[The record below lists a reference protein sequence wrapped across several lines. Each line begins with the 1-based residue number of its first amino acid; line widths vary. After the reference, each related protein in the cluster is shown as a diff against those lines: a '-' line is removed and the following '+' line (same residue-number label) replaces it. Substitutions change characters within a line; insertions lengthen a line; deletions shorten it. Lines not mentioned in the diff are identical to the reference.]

1 MTVRILDRAENDL
14 VAGYWFYEAQL
25 QGLGT
30 DFREALYSDIG
41 GLEQTG
47 GIHRVVYKKYHRA
60 LAKRFPFAVF
70 YTLSDQTVWVHAVV
84 DCRREPTWI
93 TEHLT

>member
-1 MTVRILDRAENDL
+1 MRVRILDRAENDL

-25 QGLGT
+25 PGLGT
-30 DFREALYSDIG
+30 DFRESLYSDIG
-41 GLEQTG
+41 GLEQTA
-47 GIHRVVYKKYHRA
+47 GIHRVVYRNYHRA

-70 YTLSDQTVWVHAVV
+70 YTVSDQTVLVHAVV

>member
-1 MTVRILDRAENDL
+1 LK
-14 VAGYWFYEAQL
+14 
-25 QGLGT
+25 
-30 DFREALYSDIG
+30 DI
-41 GLEQTG
+41 G
-47 GIHRVVYKKYHRA
+47 GIHRVVYQNYHRA

-70 YTLSDQTVWVHAVV
+70 YTVSDQTVWVHAVV

>member
-25 QGLGT
+25 PGLGS
-30 DFREALYSDIG
+30 DFREALYSDID

-47 GIHRVVYKKYHRA
+47 GIHRVVYKNYHRA

-70 YTLSDQTVWVHAVV
+70 YTVADQTVWVHAVV